1 MAKRNQLSKG
11 GPAGGPGSR
20 SLTPKTITWLVSP
33 DVCRQNLSDIWFG
46 DTESMWLIWFGGSGC
61 DCLLM
66 QAASLFDGLSFDG
79 FPPFEYV
86 QSSAEVDVSR
96 RQVVQALVVS
106 AIVVV
111 VDELADA
118 VFELTWQIVV
128 LQQDPVFHRA
138 VISLDLALGHRVIRP
153 AADVANAFV
162 LEPLA
167 KLARHVGWTVIAQ
180 QPRPMQNLDLVQT

>member
-1 MAKRNQLSKG
+1 
-11 GPAGGPGSR
+11 
-20 SLTPKTITWLVSP
+20 
-33 DVCRQNLSDIWFG
+33 
-46 DTESMWLIWFGGSGC
+46 
-61 DCLLM
+61 M

-79 FPPFEYV
+79 FPSFEYV

-180 QPRPMQNLDLVQT
+180 QPRPMQKP